1 MMKEIKKMIKT
12 NDRSRS
18 MLIKYY
24 DLMPDLEILKSK
36 EKEIFIRDNQFNDAL
51 TIGTKTN

>member
-24 DLMPDLEILKSK
+24 DLMPELEILKSK